1 MNLKCIIFD
10 LDGTLVDSE
19 QLGCR
24 ALLELLPEINE
35 SLEVITERYHGGKF
49 AEILVDIEKRFK
61 CSIPQDFEQNYRR
74 HVSEIFENELQP
86 IPGAIEVLKQIDHP
100 RCIASSGPL
109 AKIKHS
115 LQITGLAGFFGTNL
129 YSAYEIGSWKPEP
142 DLFLHAA
149 RKMGAGPDECIVVE
163 DSPTG
168 VKAAKA
174 AGMVVLH
181 FSSKPIE
188 PDGDTYNAFND
199 LTELPVI
206 LTRFENLA

>member
-35 SLEVITERYHGGKF
+35 SLEVITDRYHGRKL
-49 AEILVDIEKRFK
+49 ADILVDIERRFQ
-61 CSIPQDFEQNYRR
+61 CSIPQEFENNYRR
-74 HVSEIFENELQP
+74 HASEIFENELQP
-86 IPGAIEVLKQIDHP
+86 IPGAIEVLKQIEHP

-109 AKIKHS
+109 AKIRHS

-149 RKMGAGPDECIVVE
+149 HKMGAEPDECIVVE

-174 AGMVVLH
+174 AGMAVLH
-181 FSSKPIE
+181 FSSKPVE
-188 PDGDTYNAFND
+188 PDGETYNAFHD
-199 LTELPVI
+199 LTELPRL
-206 LTRFENLA
+206 LTRFENVA